1 MKEKNNIQ
9 EFDNLFKQQLEN
21 ASMQPPAGLFEGMN
35 SAIGSTATVA
45 KTTVLSKFIIAAIA
59 ITGISTIAYFVIPKN
74 NIEKEVSKNVMIEP
88 KIENSIIQNKTTT
101 IQNSDNAKTSKLEN
115 PSFNKEKNQIKWS
128 TNKYNRGN
136 VSDVLKTSDETL
148 SKTNNE
154 INNTYPIET
163 PSISEIENEIING
176 KPENSEIKKSENNVI
191 VEQPEPAFTNKIDSS
206 YIFIPN
212 AVTPNGDGLND
223 EYLIDI
229 KGEERV
235 QIIVFDK
242 NHRRLFETKNK
253 YQAWKC
259 TLANGE
265 IAPDG
270 DYIVKVIYTFK
281 NKEQQTKTIKL
292 KLIK

>member
-21 ASMQPPAGLFEGMN
+21 ASMQPPAGLFEGMS
-35 SAIGSTATVA
+35 SAIGSTTTVA
-45 KTTVLSKFIIAAIA
+45 KTTILSKFIIGVISIA
-59 ITGISTIAYFVIPKN
+59 SIGTIAYFTTAKN
-74 NIEKEVSKNVMIEP
+74 NTEKEVSKNTMIEP
-88 KIENSIIQNKTTT
+88 KIENTIKEITPSNIQNEDDFQSQSLGNKL
-101 IQNSDNAKTSKLEN
+101 NS
-115 PSFNKEKNQIKWS
+115 KEKS
-128 TNKYNRGN
+128 TKTGSNSINSN
-136 VSDVLKTSDETL
+136 NNLLKTLEENSTKVNDL
-148 SKTNNE
+148 ANNVF
-154 INNTYPIET
+154 NIET
-163 PSISEIENEIING
+163 PSITEIDNSINNIKSENT
-176 KPENSEIKKSENNVI
+176 EIKKSENDKI

-235 QIIVFDK
+235 QIIIFDK
-242 NHRRLFETKNK
+242 QYSRLFETKNK
-253 YQAWKC
+253 HIPWKC